1 MAYITHAK
9 ENKLTNG
16 IIFRVWSTIT
26 KTYVTGDLTEAQL
39 KKWWLRKI
47 VRDAIFLWGTRI
59 DAHIERAR
67 KNGTSAMTEGHRG
80 TKEWRKESQ

>member
-16 IIFRVWSTIT
+16 IIFRVWSTTT
-26 KTYVTGDLTEAQL
+26 KTYVTGDLTEEQL
-39 KKWWLRKI
+39 RKWWLRKV
-47 VRDAIFLWGTRI
+47 VRDAIFIHGQKM

-67 KNGTSAMTEGHRG
+67 INGTSAMTEGHRG